1 MSFEKHLQLIRAS
14 SRLKTGMSGW
24 GLVARRLRD
33 VRLSYR
39 HFERKREIFL
49 ADRETM
55 YV

>member
-1 MSFEKHLQLIRAS
+1 MSFEKHLQLFWAS
-14 SRLKTGMSGW
+14 SRLKTGMSDW
-24 GLVARRLRD
+24 WLRD